1 MAPDPIL
8 EMISA
13 FTVGC
18 MDKDN
23 FVQFKDYI
31 ISGGSL
37 PESELGDLQ
46 NIVSMIPVILDL
58 EQPDPVIKDSI
69 AKKLIAM
76 QDEIKT
82 RIREERKKTTQ
93 VLDKSSTFSDVKT
106 VAGKT
111 FLKEPPVETKPT
123 LQFMQPKQKTKLSHS
138 KILNPEFEKEPVRGT
153 TKIDSIIPEQ
163 TQRLFTSQNPPPAS
177 SPESQ
182 DKQPGS
188 LAGWLA
194 VILVILLFTILGY
207 YTYTSFD
214 ELTDELNDLKRDVTA
229 LRSELTTSNNFIS
242 NYISL
247 IEFFNNRDV
256 TIVNLT
262 SPDVNDKAL
271 ARLLFAFDQKEGLI
285 QFRNARLLQANQ
297 GYQVWVVSKN
307 QSYSIG
313 VYTPNMNEYMRLTS
327 FPFLPKD
334 QIEKIRVTIE
344 SNTGSPTASIQTYLE
359 GTLTG
364 RK

>member
-1 MAPDPIL
+1 MVSDPIL

-13 FTVGC
+13 FAAGC
-18 MDKDN
+18 MDKEN
-23 FVQFKDYI
+23 FVQFKEYI
-31 ISGGSL
+31 NSGGSL

-58 EQPDPVIKDSI
+58 EQPDPAIKDSI

-93 VLDKSSTFSDVKT
+93 VLDKSSTFSDLKT
-106 VAGKT
+106 SAGKT
-111 FLKEPPVETKPT
+111 FLKEQPVEKTST
-123 LQFMQPKQKTKLSHS
+123 LQFMKPKQKTKLVHS
-138 KILNPEFEKEPVRGT
+138 EVLNPEPENEPVHGS
-153 TKIDSIIPEQ
+153 TKIDSVIPEQ
-163 TQRLFTSQNPPPAS
+163 SQRLFTSQNPPSPPA
-177 SPESQ
+177 PENQ
-182 DKQPGS
+182 DKPAGS

-214 ELTDELNDLKRDVTA
+214 EISDKYDGLQREVNT
-229 LRSELTTSNNFIS
+229 LRSELTTSNNFVS

-256 TIVNLT
+256 TVVNL
-262 SPDVNDKAL
+262 SSLDPNDKAL
-271 ARLLFAFDQKEGLI
+271 ARIFLAFDQKEGLI
-285 QFRNARLLQANQ
+285 QFRNARLLQQNQ
-297 GYQVWVVSKN
+297 GFQVWVVSKN

-313 VYTPNMNEYMRLTS
+313 VYSPNQNEYIRITS

-334 QIEKIRVTIE
+334 QIEKIKVTIE

-359 GTLTG
+359 GILTG
-364 RK
+364 KK

>member
-1 MAPDPIL
+1 MASDPIL

-13 FTVGC
+13 FASGC
-18 MDKDN
+18 MDKEN

-31 ISGGSL
+31 NSGGSL
-37 PESELGDLQ
+37 PDSELGDLQ

-58 EQPDPVIKDSI
+58 EQPDPAIKDSI

-82 RIREERKKTTQ
+82 RIREEKKKTTQ
-93 VLDKSSTFSDVKT
+93 VLDKSSTFSDLKT
-106 VAGKT
+106 AAGKT
-111 FLKEPPVETKPT
+111 FIKEPPAEKTST
-123 LQFMQPKQKTKLSHS
+123 LQFMKPKQKTKLVHS
-138 KILNPEFEKEPVRGT
+138 EVLNPEPENEPVHGS
-153 TKIDSIIPEQ
+153 TKIDSVIPEQ
-163 TQRLFTSQNPPPAS
+163 SQRLFTSQNPPS
-177 SPESQ
+177 VQSPENQ
-182 DKQPGS
+182 DKPSGS

-214 ELTDELNDLKRDVTA
+214 EISDKYDELQREVNT
-229 LRSELTTSNNFIS
+229 LRSELTTSNNFVS

-256 TIVNLT
+256 TVVNL
-262 SPDVNDKAL
+262 SSLDPNDKAL
-271 ARLLFAFDQKEGLI
+271 ARIFLAFDQKEGLI
-285 QFRNARLLQANQ
+285 QFRNARLLQQNQ
-297 GYQVWVVSKN
+297 GFQVWVVSKN

-313 VYTPNMNEYMRLTS
+313 VYSPSQNEYMRITA

-334 QIEKIRVTIE
+334 QIERIKVTIE
-344 SNTGSPTASIQTYLE
+344 SNTGSPTASTLTYLE

-364 RK
+364 KK

>member
-1 MAPDPIL
+1 MASDPIL

-13 FTVGC
+13 FASGC
-18 MDKDN
+18 MDKEN

-31 ISGGSL
+31 NSGGSL

-58 EQPDPVIKDSI
+58 EQPDPAIKDSI

-93 VLDKSSTFSDVKT
+93 VLDKSSTFSDLKSA
-106 VAGKT
+106 AGKT
-111 FLKEPPVETKPT
+111 FVKEPPVEKTPT
-123 LQFMQPKQKTKLSHS
+123 LQFMKPKQKTKLVHS
-138 KILNPEFEKEPVRGT
+138 EVLNPEPENEPVHGS
-153 TKIDSIIPEQ
+153 TKIDSVIPEQ
-163 TQRLFTSQNPPPAS
+163 SQRLFTSQNPPSAP
-177 SPESQ
+177 SPENH
-182 DKQPGS
+182 DKPSGS

-194 VILVILLFTILGY
+194 VILVVLLFTILGY

-214 ELTDELNDLKRDVTA
+214 EISDKYDGLQREMNT
-229 LRSELTTSNNFIS
+229 LRSELTTSNNFVS

-256 TIVNLT
+256 TVVNL
-262 SPDVNDKAL
+262 SSLDPNDKAL
-271 ARLLFAFDQKEGLI
+271 ARIFLAFDQKEGLI
-285 QFRNARLLQANQ
+285 QFRNARLIQQNQ
-297 GYQVWVVSKN
+297 GFQVWVVSKN
-307 QSYSIG
+307 QSYSLG
-313 VYTPNMNEYMRLTS
+313 VYSPNQNEYMRITS

-334 QIEKIRVTIE
+334 QIEKIKVTIE

-364 RK
+364 KK

>member
-1 MAPDPIL
+1 MASDPIL

-13 FTVGC
+13 FAAGC
-18 MDKDN
+18 MDKEN

-31 ISGGSL
+31 VLGGSL

-58 EQPDPVIKDSI
+58 EQPDPAIKDSI
-69 AKKLIAM
+69 AKKLIAI

-106 VAGKT
+106 IGGKT
-111 FLKEPPVETKPT
+111 FIKEPPVETKST
-123 LQFMQPKQKTKLSHS
+123 LQFMQPKQKTKLAHS
-138 KILNPEFEKEPVRGT
+138 EILNPVSENEPVHGT

-163 TQRLFTSQNPPPAS
+163 TQRLFTSQNPPPVS
-177 SPESQ
+177 SPENQ
-182 DKQPGS
+182 DKPPSS
-188 LAGWLA
+188 LTGWLA

-207 YTYTSFD
+207 YTYTSF
-214 ELTDELNDLKRDVTA
+214 EEMTDEVNVLKRDVTA

-262 SPDVNDKAL
+262 SPDVIEKAS
-271 ARLLFAFDQKEGLI
+271 ARLLLAFDQKEGLI
-285 QFRNARLLQANQ
+285 QFRNTRLLQPNQ

-334 QIEKIRVTIE
+334 QIEKIKITIE
-344 SNTGSPTASIQTYLE
+344 SNTGSPTASTQTYLE
-359 GTLTG
+359 GTLAG
-364 RK
+364 KK